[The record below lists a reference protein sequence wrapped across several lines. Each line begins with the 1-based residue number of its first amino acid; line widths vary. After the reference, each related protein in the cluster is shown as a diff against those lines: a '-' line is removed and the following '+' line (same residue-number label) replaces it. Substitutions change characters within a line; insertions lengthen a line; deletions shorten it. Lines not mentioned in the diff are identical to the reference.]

1 MRKKQIL
8 FVIDSLGC
16 GGAERSLISLLPK
29 LDNNRAQIHLM
40 TMSRGGVFEQFLS
53 DGITIMSF
61 PEHTGV
67 SKALFKASQGTF
79 SIKTRLFSLL
89 SIRRHRAEMYWSVMS
104 ASYPT
109 LNTYYD
115 VAVAY
120 HQGFPTYY
128 VAEKVKAAKKI
139 AWINTDMSKAGYR
152 QNYNRSY
159 YDRYDNVV
167 AVSDILRERL
177 CSQGYVV
184 ADKIST
190 IYDINDAYLIRKMA
204 KEDVFITPS
213 DSSLLR
219 LATVGRM
226 VPIKN
231 YSLAVETAKS
241 LKQRGIRFLWTMVGD
256 GADRSKIEKL
266 IRQYDLE
273 PEISLVGLRPNPY
286 PYIAQCDI
294 YVNTSLFEG
303 FGLTLTEARI
313 LNKPIVTT
321 NFSVVNDQIS
331 DGVNGLVVEPEA
343 EALAEAIIRL
353 FNDRQL
359 YTDIVSNIQKEAY
372 DTSAASIAMVESLLC
387 N

>member
-89 SIRRHRAEMYWSVMS
+89 SIRRHRAEMYWSAMRT
-104 ASYPT
+104 AYPA
-109 LNTYYD
+109 LKSSYD

-231 YSLAVETAKS
+231 YSLAVETAKR

-256 GADRSKIEKL
+256 GADRSKVEKL

>member
-1 MRKKQIL
+1 M
-8 FVIDSLGC
+8 IDSLGC

-40 TMSRGGVFEQFLS
+40 TMSRGGVFEQFLP

-231 YSLAVETAKS
+231 YSLAVETAKR

-256 GADRSKIEKL
+256 GADRSKVEKL

>member
-1 MRKKQIL
+1 M
-8 FVIDSLGC
+8 IDSLGC
-16 GGAERSLISLLPK
+16 GGAERSLVSLLPK
-29 LDNNRAQIHLM
+29 LDHNRVQIHLM
-40 TMSRGGVFEQFLS
+40 IVGRGGVFEQYLP
-53 DGITIMSF
+53 DGITITSF
-61 PEHTGV
+61 PEHAGEIEV
-67 SKALFKASQGTF
+67 FFKASQGFF
-79 SIKTRLFSLL
+79 SLKTRLFNLL
-89 SIRRHRAEMYWSVMS
+89 SIRRHRAEIYWSVMS
-104 ASYPT
+104 ASYPALMT
-109 LNTYYD
+109 CYD

-139 AWINTDMSKAGYR
+139 AWINTDMCKAGYR

-159 YDRYDNVV
+159 YDRYERIV

-184 ADKIST
+184 ADKVST

-204 KEDVFITPS
+204 KEDTFIAPS
-213 DSSLLR
+213 DSSVLR

-231 YSLAVETAKS
+231 YTLAVETAKK

-256 GADRSKIEKL
+256 GPDRSKVEKL
-266 IRQYDLE
+266 IRRYALE
-273 PEISLVGLRPNPY
+273 QEISLVGLRPNPY

-313 LNKPIVTT
+313 LHKPIVTT

-331 DGVNGLVVEPEA
+331 DGVNGLIVEPKA

-359 YTDIVSNIQKEAY
+359 YADIVSNIQKEAN